1 MNFGRGALG
10 FGLNVNVRSGRGR
23 TRAVCVTRI
32 GDDVPAG
39 FSDSV
44 PGRGQESVSGQQD
57 QTGKRR
63 RAKSGGKTK
72 YYRRKPRTKLAELE
86 VGKEVTGVVKNF
98 VDWGAYVSI
107 GAERDGLLHVRDMS
121 LDFVTRPQDVL
132 KEGEKV
138 KVFIKYVDPEK
149 STLGLSMVGRPVLEK
164 RLRVEDVRE
173 GDRFEGIV
181 VRISNFGV
189 FVDIGCEVDGFLHV
203 TDLWG
208 DRKRETLDNLRYN
221 TKLDVIVA
229 ESESAGG
236 KLRLR
241 LAKLPESVD
250 RKGVGYGQSFG
261 ASVPA
266 SVVFA
271 RPGDPPVEESN
282 PGDDFDFD
290 DWDADFEDD
299 AQAQEI
305 RDDIESE
312 VESHE
317 GDLGVVE
324 DMVEA
329 DPLDEVVHTGESAT
343 K

>member
-1 MNFGRGALG
+1 
-10 FGLNVNVRSGRGR
+10 
-23 TRAVCVTRI
+23 
-32 GDDVPAG
+32 
-39 FSDSV
+39 
-44 PGRGQESVSGQQD
+44 
-57 QTGKRR
+57 
-63 RAKSGGKTK
+63 
-72 YYRRKPRTKLAELE
+72 
-86 VGKEVTGVVKNF
+86 
-98 VDWGAYVSI
+98 
-107 GAERDGLLHVRDMS
+107 MS